1 MLTPGIT
8 LRVQFIHGGEGQ
20 AKILFSASITE
31 GYAVLSMAPNASF
44 HGSYI

>member
-8 LRVQFIHGGEGQ
+8 LRVEFIHGGEGQ

-31 GYAVLSMAPNASF
+31 EYAVLSKYRVDDGPI
-44 HGSYI
+44 HGS